1 MPPSYPLPPLQVITK
16 CLTGLLVSY
25 SSFPLASYF
34 THGSIYMPISLY
46 LNVYSEFISPALA
59 IHLNFRTK
67 YPITLNLSQFVLSF
81 LPLFLTAFLRLSHKW
96 SHVPIDSTQKLN
108 NYSQISITFHIQHSK
123 RSVLNPKHI
132 LNPSASL
139 HLLHYLP
146 SLILTLVS

>member
-1 MPPSYPLPPLQVITK
+1 
-16 CLTGLLVSY
+16 
-25 SSFPLASYF
+25 
-34 THGSIYMPISLY
+34 MPISLY

-108 NYSQISITFHIQHSK
+108 NYS
-123 RSVLNPKHI
+123 
-132 LNPSASL
+132 
-139 HLLHYLP
+139 
-146 SLILTLVS
+146 